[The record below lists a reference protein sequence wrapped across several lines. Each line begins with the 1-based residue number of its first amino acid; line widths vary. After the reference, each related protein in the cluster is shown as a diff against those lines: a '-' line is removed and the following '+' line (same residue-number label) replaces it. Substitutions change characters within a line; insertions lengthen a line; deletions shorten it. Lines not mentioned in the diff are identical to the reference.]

1 MLVVGDRDRQNGTVS
16 VRTRAGEDKGAI
28 PTEQFL
34 ADALEE
40 IRLKKR

>member
-16 VRTRAGEDKGAI
+16 VRTRTGEDKGAV
-28 PTEQFL
+28 PADQFL

-40 IRLKKR
+40 IRTKKR